1 MSLIPLDVIKH
12 IFKFVECPDKLK
24 FNVLSKR
31 CYGYFNVCSMILIRN
46 QPSCCTVHFNTQDIQ
61 TYRCLKAQDKK
72 EIKSK
77 RKKHD
82 KKKCNCKKCTTKRV
96 KHNFK
101 HKKSKAKKS
110 KTYRIKRSR
119 SKKSRR
125 YYKSSIKRSRSKKS
139 RRGIRRS
146 KKYKLYT
153 YTVYR
158 EKTLFEKFKDLF

>member
-46 QPSCCTVHFNTQDIQ
+46 QPSCCTVHFNTQDIK
-61 TYRCLKAQDKK
+61 TGRCIKAQDKK

-77 RKKHD
+77 I
-82 KKKCNCKKCTTKRV
+82 KKK
-96 KHNFK
+96 
-101 HKKSKAKKS
+101 KKSNCNKCKIKKVKKVKKRQIRKS
-110 KTYRIKRSR
+110 SIKRRR

-125 YYKSSIKRSRSKKS
+125 YHSYHKNSKSDIEH
-139 RRGIRRS
+139 RRRRRS

-153 YTVYR
+153 YTVTVYR
-158 EKTLFEKFKDLF
+158 ERSLFEKFKDLF